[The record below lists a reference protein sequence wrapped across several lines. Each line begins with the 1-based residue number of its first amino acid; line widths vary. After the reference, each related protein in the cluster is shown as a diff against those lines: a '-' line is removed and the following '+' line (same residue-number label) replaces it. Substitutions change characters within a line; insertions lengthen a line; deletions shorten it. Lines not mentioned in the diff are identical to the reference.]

1 MAHTTNTI
9 HICINEE
16 RLRELERKEAVMGSK
31 IENLIEKLN
40 DLTSWIKVLIVTL
53 LPLAFAGVGFL
64 FVNWIKK

>member
-1 MAHTTNTI
+1 MAHT
-9 HICINEE
+9 CINEE

-53 LPLAFAGVGFL
+53 LPLCFAGVGFL
-64 FVNWIKK
+64 LVNWIKK